1 MDSIDTIRYICN
13 GWLYKLDARWS
24 REQVCFSNECS
35 FKLCGLQVNFWYWPV
50 ESVGKR
56 PPLYAIVRS
65 LRWQFWRKDAVQSLQ
80 KHGCTSQAWSVK
92 SGCDVPSLKLT
103 ARTWKWMVG
112 IRWFPFG
119 ARPIFRG
126 FSCLFQG
133 VFHHFFSSTELL
145 AQHLPFGL
153 ETCPGIAKC
162 AGAQ

>member
-1 MDSIDTIRYICN
+1 MDSKDTIRYICN

-50 ESVGKR
+50 ESVGKDHHCK
-56 PPLYAIVRS
+56 PLSVLCAGNFGEK
-65 LRWQFWRKDAVQSLQ
+65 RWQSLPLTC
-80 KHGCTSQAWSVK
+80 CTSQAWSVK

-112 IRWFPFG
+112 IRSFPFG

-126 FSCLFQG
+126 VCCLLQG